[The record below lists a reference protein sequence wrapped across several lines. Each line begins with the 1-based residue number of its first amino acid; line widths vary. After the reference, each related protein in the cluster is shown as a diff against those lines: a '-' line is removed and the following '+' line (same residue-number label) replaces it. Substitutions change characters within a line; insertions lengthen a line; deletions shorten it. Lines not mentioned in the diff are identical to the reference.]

1 MDADYGGISRKD
13 GRLTV
18 ASPNQGLGTI
28 SNPKRREVH
37 LGLVLKVDSQGHK
50 PIMGRSQ
57 LICTGGSLMVTVQY
71 SNDYKD
77 DKNEALHT
85 QYIFRTDV
93 PHGGPAFH
101 AAGTAVTRNRAAAAD
116 MDSTPMTASVTEDFV
131 HVDSGTDNSNS
142 EGLSESSVVKEQGVE
157 EAISAIVEG
166 EREGF
171 ERKVLPEELA
181 RSASSEEASVV
192 EERGVEEAI
201 AAIEGGEGEG
211 YVRKELPEALLR
223 SVMMLNCD
231 SSTAGGVCD
240 VYVVGTAHVSAEMFW
255 LVFSVCFP
263 RFHCFPSFI
272 VAAGFTQSIGLDIF
286 SFNPFNI
293 GQQEDIGDTPKYE
306 IQKTGSEASVVEER
320 GFEEVILAI
329 IVGEG
334 YSRKV
339 LLEDLSRSP
348 MMLNCVSST
357 DGGICDVYVG
367 MAHVV
372 FLELCSGRVGVL
384 TPQNLKEV
392 ISTLFLFFRPLSLE
406 GEGLNGDGP
415 PIWFYFSYLEKH
427 EVTDNGGQIHG
438 TNDGRNGGDVE
449 EKSKSIW
456 DTLQLVA
463 SKLEVFPGAEFRVAY
478 EEAMKYGGKV
488 ILGDRP
494 VQVTLRRTWAKMPL
508 WHKTKLVY
516 SLLFQ
521 AVFLPKPD
529 DLVKML
535 KEMDDVDMLT
545 LVIQEMSKK
554 FPTLMDT
561 LVHERD
567 QFMSSMLLKIAREH
581 NSVVAV
587 VGKGHLPGIKKNWQ
601 QPIEDDLC
609 PTLAVLLKSPG
620 TSFNPSMI
628 YASIERLFSNLFSNS
643 FLVHLA
649 SFHPSMIYASI
660 ERLFSNLFSNS
671 FLLHLAGTPLYLS
684 LPC

>member
-1 MDADYGGISRKD
+1 MLR
-13 GRLTV
+13 RLITRQLTFPNSPEATRFINSLTGSPLHRRRHHFPV
-18 ASPNQGLGTI
+18 KFLPSNYSFVKSKTSSAS
-28 SNPKRREVH
+28 S
-37 LGLVLKVDSQGHK
+37 
-50 PIMGRSQ
+50 
-57 LICTGGSLMVTVQY
+57 
-71 SNDYKD
+71 
-77 DKNEALHT
+77 A
-85 QYIFRTDV
+85 
-93 PHGGPAFH
+93 
-101 AAGTAVTRNRAAAAD
+101 AVTRNRAAAAD

-131 HVDSGTDNSNS
+131 HVDSGTGNSNS

-240 VYVVGTAHVSAEMFW
+240 VYVVG
-255 LVFSVCFP
+255 
-263 RFHCFPSFI
+263 
-272 VAAGFTQSIGLDIF
+272 
-286 SFNPFNI
+286 
-293 GQQEDIGDTPKYE
+293 
-306 IQKTGSEASVVEER
+306 SEASVVEER

-357 DGGICDVYVG
+357 DGGICDVYESCQDVE
-367 MAHVV
+367 AVINFLRPEVV

-427 EVTDNGGQIHG
+427 EVTDNGGLIHG

-456 DTLQLVA
+456 DTLQLVSCQGMSIISKVA

-601 QPIEDDLC
+601 QPIEVKELLSM
-609 PTLAVLLKSPG
+609 PSPKPLISVAKIVATFGVAVAGVAIISG
-620 TSFNPSMI
+620 I
-628 YASIERLFSNLFSNS
+628 YISSKK
-643 FLVHLA
+643 
-649 SFHPSMIYASI
+649 
-660 ERLFSNLFSNS
+660 
-671 FLLHLAGTPLYLS
+671 
-684 LPC
+684 

>member
-1 MDADYGGISRKD
+1 
-13 GRLTV
+13 
-18 ASPNQGLGTI
+18 
-28 SNPKRREVH
+28 
-37 LGLVLKVDSQGHK
+37 
-50 PIMGRSQ
+50 
-57 LICTGGSLMVTVQY
+57 
-71 SNDYKD
+71 
-77 DKNEALHT
+77 
-85 QYIFRTDV
+85 
-93 PHGGPAFH
+93 
-101 AAGTAVTRNRAAAAD
+101 

-131 HVDSGTDNSNS
+131 HVDSGTGNSNS

-240 VYVVGTAHVSAEMFW
+240 VYVVGTAHVS
-255 LVFSVCFP
+255 
-263 RFHCFPSFI
+263 
-272 VAAGFTQSIGLDIF
+272 T
-286 SFNPFNI
+286 
-293 GQQEDIGDTPKYE
+293 
-306 IQKTGSEASVVEER
+306 
-320 GFEEVILAI
+320 
-329 IVGEG
+329 
-334 YSRKV
+334 
-339 LLEDLSRSP
+339 
-348 MMLNCVSST
+348 
-357 DGGICDVYVG
+357 
-367 MAHVV
+367 VV

-427 EVTDNGGQIHG
+427 EVTDDGGLIHG

-601 QPIEDDLC
+601 QPIEVKELLSM
-609 PTLAVLLKSPG
+609 PSPKPLISVAKIVATFGVAVAGVAIISG
-620 TSFNPSMI
+620 I
-628 YASIERLFSNLFSNS
+628 YISSKK
-643 FLVHLA
+643 
-649 SFHPSMIYASI
+649 
-660 ERLFSNLFSNS
+660 
-671 FLLHLAGTPLYLS
+671 
-684 LPC
+684 

>member
-1 MDADYGGISRKD
+1 MLR
-13 GRLTV
+13 RLITRQLTFPNSPEATRFINSLTGSPLHRRRHHFPV
-18 ASPNQGLGTI
+18 KFLPSNYSFVKSKTSSAS
-28 SNPKRREVH
+28 S
-37 LGLVLKVDSQGHK
+37 
-50 PIMGRSQ
+50 
-57 LICTGGSLMVTVQY
+57 
-71 SNDYKD
+71 
-77 DKNEALHT
+77 A
-85 QYIFRTDV
+85 
-93 PHGGPAFH
+93 
-101 AAGTAVTRNRAAAAD
+101 AVTRNRAAAAD

-131 HVDSGTDNSNS
+131 HVDSGTGNSNS

-240 VYVVGTAHVSAEMFW
+240 VYVVGTAHVSTESCQD
-255 LVFSVCFP
+255 V
-263 RFHCFPSFI
+263 
-272 VAAGFTQSIGLDIF
+272 
-286 SFNPFNI
+286 
-293 GQQEDIGDTPKYE
+293 
-306 IQKTGSEASVVEER
+306 EA
-320 GFEEVILAI
+320 VINFLRP
-329 IVGEG
+329 E
-334 YSRKV
+334 
-339 LLEDLSRSP
+339 
-348 MMLNCVSST
+348 
-357 DGGICDVYVG
+357 
-367 MAHVV
+367 VV

-384 TPQNLKEV
+384 TPQNLKVPTMGEMV
-392 ISTLFLFFRPLSLE
+392 EMWKKNQNPFGILYSWFLA
-406 GEGLNGDGP
+406 
-415 PIWFYFSYLEKH
+415 K
-427 EVTDNGGQIHG
+427 
-438 TNDGRNGGDVE
+438 
-449 EKSKSIW
+449 
-456 DTLQLVA
+456 VA

-601 QPIEDDLC
+601 QPIEVKELLSM
-609 PTLAVLLKSPG
+609 PSPKPLISVAKIVATFGVAVAGVAIISG
-620 TSFNPSMI
+620 I
-628 YASIERLFSNLFSNS
+628 YISSKK
-643 FLVHLA
+643 
-649 SFHPSMIYASI
+649 
-660 ERLFSNLFSNS
+660 
-671 FLLHLAGTPLYLS
+671 
-684 LPC
+684 

>member
-1 MDADYGGISRKD
+1 
-13 GRLTV
+13 
-18 ASPNQGLGTI
+18 
-28 SNPKRREVH
+28 
-37 LGLVLKVDSQGHK
+37 
-50 PIMGRSQ
+50 
-57 LICTGGSLMVTVQY
+57 
-71 SNDYKD
+71 
-77 DKNEALHT
+77 
-85 QYIFRTDV
+85 
-93 PHGGPAFH
+93 
-101 AAGTAVTRNRAAAAD
+101 

-131 HVDSGTDNSNS
+131 HVDSGTGNSNS

-240 VYVVGTAHVSAEMFW
+240 VYVVG
-255 LVFSVCFP
+255 
-263 RFHCFPSFI
+263 
-272 VAAGFTQSIGLDIF
+272 
-286 SFNPFNI
+286 
-293 GQQEDIGDTPKYE
+293 
-306 IQKTGSEASVVEER
+306 SEASVVEER

-357 DGGICDVYVG
+357 DGGICDVY
-367 MAHVV
+367 VV

-427 EVTDNGGQIHG
+427 EVTDNGGLIHG

-601 QPIEDDLC
+601 QPIEVKELLSM
-609 PTLAVLLKSPG
+609 PSPKPLISVAKIVATFGVAVAGVAIISG
-620 TSFNPSMI
+620 I
-628 YASIERLFSNLFSNS
+628 YISSKK
-643 FLVHLA
+643 
-649 SFHPSMIYASI
+649 
-660 ERLFSNLFSNS
+660 
-671 FLLHLAGTPLYLS
+671 
-684 LPC
+684 